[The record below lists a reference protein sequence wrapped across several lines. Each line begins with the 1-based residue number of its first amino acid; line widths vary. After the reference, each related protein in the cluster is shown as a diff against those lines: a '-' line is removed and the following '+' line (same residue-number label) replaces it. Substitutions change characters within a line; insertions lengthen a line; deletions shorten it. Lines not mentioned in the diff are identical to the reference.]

1 MENESILQEGG
12 PCMNEDKLYE
22 NRMWGTQRAID
33 EKTKE
38 ELKLQLDS
46 LKVDRRIYK
55 RRLRMYETDLK
66 LAMKYGLPEKECK
79 NFHKQREDA
88 LDKVQTCEKE
98 IHKIK
103 KSTSKFKQFT
113 DRTITF
119 AKDKLDIAKSAVM
132 AIGDTLH
139 KANDKAKEIGAKAY
153 VGIVNKAES
162 INRSAL
168 RLDVECE
175 KKYNEWLKGRQEQY
189 QKKVEARMIARRSF
203 VEIRNVFRKPEKR
216 IDPQTVQMKPREQ
229 AKLND
234 FADKVK
240 KSDDLIQTEEI
251 AIRSSERRSTART
264 PEAVLNALAAEK
276 GVQEQD
282 IDKAVDNIVKE
293 EAARAE
299 RIAAE
304 QEIKDKEFEAAMR
317 AQEEEKARAAA
328 EKEAPTKEP
337 DFIDQ
342 KIAEAQTIT
351 SKETIE
357 QLQDMA
363 DRNLKPGEEVKAEVN
378 GHEVSFEKNEHGN
391 TILKIDGRN
400 SNPKKVA
407 ERIGAN
413 AMALKT
419 QMTQKT
425 EPSKAIG
432 KDR

>member
-1 MENESILQEGG
+1 
-12 PCMNEDKLYE
+12 MNEDKLYE

-175 KKYNEWLKGRQEQY
+175 KKYNEWIKGRQEQY
-189 QKKVEARMIARRSF
+189 QKRWK
-203 VEIRNVFRKPEKR
+203 
-216 IDPQTVQMKPREQ
+216 
-229 AKLND
+229 
-234 FADKVK
+234 
-240 KSDDLIQTEEI
+240 
-251 AIRSSERRSTART
+251 
-264 PEAVLNALAAEK
+264 
-276 GVQEQD
+276 QE
-282 IDKAVDNIVKE
+282 
-293 EAARAE
+293 
-299 RIAAE
+299 
-304 QEIKDKEFEAAMR
+304 
-317 AQEEEKARAAA
+317 
-328 EKEAPTKEP
+328 
-337 DFIDQ
+337 
-342 KIAEAQTIT
+342 
-351 SKETIE
+351 
-357 QLQDMA
+357 
-363 DRNLKPGEEVKAEVN
+363 
-378 GHEVSFEKNEHGN
+378 
-391 TILKIDGRN
+391 
-400 SNPKKVA
+400 
-407 ERIGAN
+407 
-413 AMALKT
+413 
-419 QMTQKT
+419 
-425 EPSKAIG
+425 
-432 KDR
+432 

>member
-1 MENESILQEGG
+1 
-12 PCMNEDKLYE
+12 MNEDKLYE

-38 ELKLQLDS
+38 ELKVQLDL

-55 RRLRMYETDLK
+55 RQLRMYENDLK
-66 LAMKYGLPEKECK
+66 LAMKYGLPEKDRDK
-79 NFHKQREDA
+79 FNKQRDAA
-88 LDKVQTCEKE
+88 LDKVQACEEE
-98 IHKIK
+98 IATIKANNKNGLLKIADK
-103 KSTSKFKQFT
+103 
-113 DRTITF
+113 TITF
-119 AKDKLDIAKSAVM
+119 AKEKLDIAKAAVM

-139 KANDKAKEIGAKAY
+139 KANDKAKEIGVKAY

-162 INRSAL
+162 INRASMREEIEAEKEYKAKIQERQSAY
-168 RLDVECE
+168 
-175 KKYNEWLKGRQEQY
+175 K
-189 QKKVEARMIARRSF
+189 KKVEARMIMRRSV
-203 VEIRNVFRKPEKR
+203 VEVRNVFRKPEKR

-229 AKLND
+229 AKLD
-234 FADKVK
+234 RFEK
-240 KSDDLIQTEEI
+240 KI
-251 AIRSSERRSTART
+251 AFVDYAIETIKTDIRSSERRSTART
-264 PEAVLNALAAEK
+264 PEAVLNALAKEK
-276 GVQEQD
+276 GVKEQD

-304 QEIKDKEFEAAMR
+304 KQIKDKEFEAAMR

-328 EKEAPTKEP
+328 EKEARVKEP

-342 KIAEAQTIT
+342 KIAEAQAIT

-419 QMTQKT
+419 QMTQKM

>member
-1 MENESILQEGG
+1 
-12 PCMNEDKLYE
+12 
-22 NRMWGTQRAID
+22 
-33 EKTKE
+33 
-38 ELKLQLDS
+38 
-46 LKVDRRIYK
+46 
-55 RRLRMYETDLK
+55 
-66 LAMKYGLPEKECK
+66 
-79 NFHKQREDA
+79 
-88 LDKVQTCEKE
+88 
-98 IHKIK
+98 
-103 KSTSKFKQFT
+103 
-113 DRTITF
+113 
-119 AKDKLDIAKSAVM
+119 
-132 AIGDTLH
+132 
-139 KANDKAKEIGAKAY
+139 
-153 VGIVNKAES
+153 
-162 INRSAL
+162 
-168 RLDVECE
+168 
-175 KKYNEWLKGRQEQY
+175 
-189 QKKVEARMIARRSF
+189 MIARRSI

-282 IDKAVDNIVKE
+282 IDKAVEDIVKE
-293 EAARAE
+293 ETARAE
-299 RIAAE
+299 RMTAE
-304 QEIKDKEFEAAMR
+304 KEIKDKEFEAAMR

-328 EKEAPTKEP
+328 EKEAPVKEP

-351 SKETIE
+351 SKEAIE

-419 QMTQKT
+419 QMTQKM

>member
-1 MENESILQEGG
+1 
-12 PCMNEDKLYE
+12 MNEDKLYE

-88 LDKVQTCEKE
+88 LKNVEKCEE
-98 IHKIK
+98 QIRKIK
-103 KSTSKFKQFT
+103 KFTSPAKRLADK
-113 DRTITF
+113 TITF

-175 KKYNEWLKGRQEQY
+175 KKYNEWIKGRQAQY
-189 QKKVEARMIARRSF
+189 QKKAEARMIARRSF

-282 IDKAVDNIVKE
+282 IDKAVEDIVKE
-293 EAARAE
+293 ETARAE
-299 RIAAE
+299 RMTAE

-328 EKEAPTKEP
+328 EKEARVKEP

-342 KIAEAQTIT
+342 KIAEAQAIT

-419 QMTQKT
+419 QMTQKM

>member
-1 MENESILQEGG
+1 
-12 PCMNEDKLYE
+12 MNEDKLYE
-22 NRMWGTQRAID
+22 NKMWGTQRAID

-88 LDKVQTCEKE
+88 LNKVQTCEKE
-98 IHKIK
+98 IHEIK
-103 KSTSKFKQFT
+103 KLTSPAKRLADK
-113 DRTITF
+113 TITF
-119 AKDKLDIAKSAVM
+119 AKDKLDIAKAAVM

-240 KSDDLIQTEEI
+240 LLSKMPKKELQTLGENG
-251 AIRSSERRSTART
+251 R
-264 PEAVLNALAAEK
+264 K
-276 GVQEQD
+276 YYQENFTKKQ
-282 IDKAVDNIVKE
+282 
-293 EAARAE
+293 
-299 RIAAE
+299 RIA
-304 QEIKDKEFEAAMR
+304 
-317 AQEEEKARAAA
+317 
-328 EKEAPTKEP
+328 
-337 DFIDQ
+337 
-342 KIAEAQTIT
+342 
-351 SKETIE
+351 
-357 QLQDMA
+357 QLND
-363 DRNLKPGEEVKAEVN
+363 L
-378 GHEVSFEKNEHGN
+378 
-391 TILKIDGRN
+391 LN
-400 SNPKKVA
+400 S
-407 ERIGAN
+407 G
-413 AMALKT
+413 
-419 QMTQKT
+419 
-425 EPSKAIG
+425 
-432 KDR
+432 